1 MNITVWKEQKISYVN
16 YQKYVR
22 FKKYRIQILKN
33 TVDELR
39 EMWYVKFEKDLFKV
53 KIIRYIK

>member
-1 MNITVWKEQKISYVN
+1 MNSTVWKEQKISYVN
-16 YQKYVR
+16 YQKYVW

-53 KIIRYIK
+53 KIIGYIK

>member
-1 MNITVWKEQKISYVN
+1 MDSTVWKEQKISYVN

-39 EMWYVKFEKDLFKV
+39 EMWYVKSEKDLFKV
-53 KIIRYIK
+53 KIIGYIK